1 MPTIGLL
8 SATQN
13 EHFCQQ
19 IAAYNAQRDQL
30 LERIN
35 ESNANVK
42 RMEQEVERIDDI
54 LAAYDVVVKPEL
66 EKYERV
72 HK

>member
-19 IAAYNAQRDQL
+19 LAAYNAQRDQL

-35 ESNANVK
+35 ECNAEAK
-42 RMEQEVERIDDI
+42 RMEKEVERLDDI
-54 LAAYDVVVKPEL
+54 LAAYNAVVKPEL